1 MIKSNELRCGNL
13 VWDNYGGIYKVVNIN
28 SEGFDYIDA
37 VKPSFKAIGRHEL
50 ESIEP
55 IPLTEEWLKR
65 FGFEEQEIQT
75 KSDGTTEIGFVKD
88 IMMVLKGNNFYY
100 AAPYGYPNAR
110 ITQVHQLQ
118 NLYFA
123 LTQTELTP
131 SDGGKIE

>member
-1 MIKSNELRCGNL
+1 MIKAEELRIGNL

-37 VKPSFKAIGRHEL
+37 VKPNFKAIGRYEL
-50 ESIEP
+50 DSLEP
-55 IPLTEEWLKR
+55 IPLTEEWLVK
-65 FGFEEQEIQT
+65 FGFEQEEIQT

-88 IMMVLKGNNFYY
+88 IIMVLKGTNFYY

-110 ITQVHQLQ
+110 IVYVHQLQ

-123 LTQTELTP
+123 LTQTELTQ
-131 SDGGKIE
+131 D